1 VVTRVAEATTVSRL
15 LETATPLPRPHVYA
29 VRPGDNLSSI
39 ASGFGVSL
47 VELQRVNNIDD
58 PNLLRVGQ
66 ELIIPLD
73 GPLRITPQLPR
84 PATPEGGTAPPLPTS
99 VEWIP
104 TGTPTAAVTK
114 TATPSRTPLPEKPN
128 PTTIPPLNSPT
139 PGPVVPT
146 GPADVGIE
154 GAVGTGQIEAEGL
167 VLVNAGGEDADLSGW
182 VLLIKGELN
191 YEFAD
196 GTTITPGGRVTLF
209 TRQGEDT
216 DTDLF
221 WGLEAPLWEGVESPA
236 TLYDAQGNVVDRYAP

>member
-1 VVTRVAEATTVSRL
+1 MRWKQALFLIIINAVLSLVISVAVVVTWDRTRTQREGVVTQVAEATTASRL
-15 LETATPLPRPHVYA
+15 LETATPLPRPHIYA

-73 GPLRITPQLPR
+73 GPLLITPQLPR

-99 VEWIP
+99 VEWVP

-167 VLVNAGGEDADLSGW
+167 VLVNTVRPW
-182 VLLIKGELN
+182 V
-191 YEFAD
+191 
-196 GTTITPGGRVTLF
+196 
-209 TRQGEDT
+209 
-216 DTDLF
+216 
-221 WGLEAPLWEGVESPA
+221 
-236 TLYDAQGNVVDRYAP
+236 

>member
-1 VVTRVAEATTVSRL
+1 MRWKQALFLIIINAVLSLVISVAVVVTWDRTRTQREVVVTRVAEATTVSRL

-99 VEWIP
+99 
-104 TGTPTAAVTK
+104 A
-114 TATPSRTPLPEKPN
+114 S
-128 PTTIPPLNSPT
+128 
-139 PGPVVPT
+139 
-146 GPADVGIE
+146 
-154 GAVGTGQIEAEGL
+154 
-167 VLVNAGGEDADLSGW
+167 
-182 VLLIKGELN
+182 
-191 YEFAD
+191 
-196 GTTITPGGRVTLF
+196 
-209 TRQGEDT
+209 
-216 DTDLF
+216 
-221 WGLEAPLWEGVESPA
+221 
-236 TLYDAQGNVVDRYAP
+236 